1 MAIEKPM
8 CLPVNGKWV
17 EYHPVTTPAMITG
30 LEKFLVNT
38 VYPVGSIFQTTT
50 EDDPNEL
57 WPGTTWSKMDAGRVL
72 VSAGTYTE
80 GSDTYTYTLGDKGG
94 EAKHQSTIEELAQHS
109 HEAVTN
115 TLTLYGES
123 SWEKNGYGFK
133 QVSSGI
139 ISCRDANNP
148 AFHAEA
154 GGDAGEGHNAI
165 ISVNATHGHTIS
177 VSNIGGSLPHENRQ
191 PYETVQR
198 WKRIG

>member
-94 EAKHQSTIEELAQHS
+94 EAKHQLTAEELAS
-109 HEAVTN
+109 HKHWAYCTTN
-115 TLTLYGES
+115 GAHEHTFRAITQGADQ
-123 SWEKNGYGFK
+123 N
-133 QVSSGI
+133 
-139 ISCRDANNP
+139 
-148 AFHAEA
+148 
-154 GGDAGEGHNAI
+154 AGEGGSNYWADRPTSTAGEH
-165 ISVNATHGHTIS
+165 SHTVTIDDT
-177 VSNIGGSLPHENRQ
+177 GEDKRHENRM
-191 PYETVQR
+191 PYVVINR
-198 WKRIG
+198 WKRTA